1 MPREQRKRSVTLSA
15 GLTLTDA
22 AAPALV
28 AKTHFLAP
36 TPNRLPRSYACPRRS
51 SWSLRSRRNGQSS
64 TCAVDNSRTLIAQP
78 DTRAYFKSIQDRILE
93 LEALGMG
100 AGEEFEDEEG
110 DERAQLIRGSLQ
122 QLSGHEIELAVD
134 AESAIVLERL
144 THSMDDFARRVL
156 ADRFAGQY
164 AALAKHPFASHV
176 IQTLFTV
183 AVKTIEREVR
193 RSGRRHG

>member
-1 MPREQRKRSVTLSA
+1 MAEARR
-15 GLTLTDA
+15 
-22 AAPALV
+22 AP
-28 AKTHFLAP
+28 K
-36 TPNRLPRSYACPRRS
+36 PRSS
-51 SWSLRSRRNGQSS
+51 S
-64 TCAVDNSRTLIAQP
+64 LIAQP

-93 LEALGMG
+93 LEALGTG
-100 AGEEFEDEEG
+100 AGDEVEDEEG

-176 IQTLFTV
+176 IQTLLIV
-183 AVKTIEREVR
+183 SAKTIDREVR
-193 RSGRRHG
+193 QTIPLHCSFRSAEGSSQRLRRARATRRERWRR